1 MSFMLSLASNP
12 HNPFTDYTKWKQFDT
27 REGFDTDGL
36 LARVISTSP
45 DISEA
50 DQLLAERQ
58 ACESIVNNPSFGGMY
73 VMVSSESESV

>member
-12 HNPFTDYTKWKQFDT
+12 HNPFTDYSSWKLYDT

-36 LARVISTSP
+36 LARVISTSS

-50 DQLLAERQ
+50 DQLLAEKQ
-58 ACESIVNNPSFGGMY
+58 ACDSIIKNPSFKGLY
-73 VMVSSESESV
+73 IVVNSDD